1 MAAATVTVTVGVC
14 AFNEAA
20 RMPGLLASLLSQE
33 LPSGHELLEVLVV
46 SSGSTDDTDA
56 IVAGTSA
63 MEPRVRLIREPE
75 REGKA
80 SALNR
85 ILEAYQGD
93 ILVIVNGDARL
104 DSGSLAELLRPFHTD
119 PHVVV
124 ACGSPVPESGQG
136 GVNGALQ
143 AFLWAI
149 HNNTLRTLSD
159 LEAANHCCDELF
171 AMRRGFLEFFPA
183 GLINDG
189 AYIGAIA
196 ALHGHSVRFCPQAQV
211 HVRIPR
217 SLFGLLQQRRRI
229 LRGHRQMTELLQHPP
244 NTLRS
249 LARVRPGLAATIL
262 LEHFQA
268 RPRDFPVFLLLALP
282 LETAAGLFA
291 IADGWRS
298 VRYPAAWPMVDRL

>member
-1 MAAATVTVTVGVC
+1 MTAAPVTVSMGIC

-20 RMPGLLASLLSQE
+20 RMPGLLASLLAQE
-33 LPSGHELLEVLVV
+33 VPAGYELLEVLVV
-46 SSGSTDDTDA
+46 SSGSTDETDA
-56 IVAGTSA
+56 IVGAVATT
-63 MEPRVRLIREPE
+63 EPRLRLIREPE

-85 ILEAYQGD
+85 ILEAYRGD
-93 ILVIVNGDARL
+93 ILVVVNGDARL
-104 DSGSLAELLRPFHTD
+104 DPGALAEMLRPFHTD
-119 PHVVV
+119 PRVVV
-124 ACGSPVPESGQG
+124 ACGCPVPENGQG
-136 GVNGALQ
+136 GVHGALQ

-149 HNNTLRTLSD
+149 HNRTLQTLSD

-196 ALHGHSVRFCPQAQV
+196 ALQGHSVRFCPEARV

-229 LRGHRQMTELLQHPP
+229 LRGHRQMTELLKHPP

-249 LARVRPGLAATIL
+249 LARVRPRLAVSIL
-262 LEHFQA
+262 LEQFAA
-268 RPRDFPVFLLLALP
+268 RPLDFLVFLILALP
-282 LETAAGLFA
+282 LETAAGLLA
-291 IADGWRS
+291 IADGWRG
-298 VRYPAAWPMVDRL
+298 VRYTAAWPMVDRL